1 MMCMFA
7 LHTLASVEHVE
18 NVNRKKRI
26 SRQIY
31 QNRVAPNHFSFK
43 FCAQSQSSSE
53 LIWIYLWVCVC
64 VSVICYFVW
73 WKTHDVFVSVVRCLC
88 VCACVFVVVILCFFS
103 AFLPLFSK
111 HRARAPL
118 TRALNMCL
126 WMAITTSSQ
135 LTKASNIKSKSYVSC
150 VIYSVYLGFYFRDRP
165 YVWPYTFL
173 FLPFVRS
180 YFSSSILVFFYCAS
194 LCYTFDLAVVSRSA
208 VSIMSMALLLL
219 PLFKLIRM
227 DMTFFF

>member
-1 MMCMFA
+1 M
-7 LHTLASVEHVE
+7 S
-18 NVNRKKRI
+18 
-26 SRQIY
+26 
-31 QNRVAPNHFSFK
+31 
-43 FCAQSQSSSE
+43 
-53 LIWIYLWVCVC
+53 VCVC
-64 VSVICYFVW
+64 VCDLLFCLMENTRCVCFGCSL
-73 WKTHDVFVSVVRCLC
+73 SLCLC
-88 VCACVFVVVILCFFS
+88 VCVCCCYFVFFS

-150 VIYSVYLGFYFRDRP
+150 VIYSVYLGFYFRDRS

-208 VSIMSMALLLL
+208 VSIMSMAILLL